1 MLQIESTEYIDDL
14 FELKSKYGMPMLTKF
29 AELVNKEMFWVV
41 TEVCTEHNPLRRMR
55 IVKQF
60 IKVASELIRLF
71 KNIVH
76 YKITQILVSYTV
88 VLIFN

>member
-1 MLQIESTEYIDDL
+1 MYRNSIPNWCFCVLQIESTEYIDDL

-41 TEVCTEHNPLRRMR
+41 TEVCSEHNPLRRMR

-60 IKVASELIRLF
+60 IKVASKFSLLCSNSISDF
-71 KNIVH
+71 
-76 YKITQILVSYTV
+76 
-88 VLIFN
+88 